1 MTIGERAHA
10 SGRRAAEARATKASV
25 RSPAPSPQVAAT
37 LDQQGIVNLP
47 AASRK
52 RVLPLFKRNPI
63 VSKRI
68 RLTIL
73 SAVVLVVVGGVA
85 FFATRDSTASRE
97 QGLVGP
103 KGPPPNNVRR

>member
-1 MTIGERAHA
+1 
-10 SGRRAAEARATKASV
+10 
-25 RSPAPSPQVAAT
+25 
-37 LDQQGIVNLP
+37 
-47 AASRK
+47 
-52 RVLPLFKRNPI
+52 